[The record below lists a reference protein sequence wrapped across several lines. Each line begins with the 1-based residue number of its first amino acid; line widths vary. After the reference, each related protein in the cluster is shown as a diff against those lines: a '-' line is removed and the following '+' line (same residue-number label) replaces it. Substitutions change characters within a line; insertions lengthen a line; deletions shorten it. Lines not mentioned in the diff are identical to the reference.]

1 MDDYIAR
8 KRVTL
13 RLSAVIFFHCLD
25 KRINFELGYYK
36 LKVRLL

>member
-8 KRVTL
+8 KRV

-25 KRINFELGYYK
+25 KRLNFELGYYK